1 MLPLK
6 AFNDWLEQRDFDAI
20 LFIGDT
26 NTLRI
31 AEAAG
36 IIQAEKANYVIIPA
50 DESAKNFTELERIL
64 ATAHEC
70 GLSRKSLIVNVGGGK
85 VSDIGGFAAAVYM
98 RGIQY
103 VNIPTSLI
111 GMVDAAI
118 GGKTA
123 INFSGVKNLVG
134 SFHFPSEVFIDTQF
148 LKSLTTA
155 ELMSGEAEIL
165 KYCFIIDEPAGK
177 HIFHSLQKGDYNEV
191 VKLCI
196 ESKLKIVDADPKEAG
211 PRMLLNFGHTIG
223 HALEAAFLD
232 SSRALTHGHAVAL
245 GMEAES
251 RVAARHFNVALSPF
265 FEEILAHIADR
276 YAPVSLSADRVQEV
290 MALIYADK
298 KNHHGIIKM
307 MLPGAQG
314 KFQPAA
320 VPPALIQKVISEL
333 WLNL

>member
-1 MLPLK
+1 
-6 AFNDWLEQRDFDAI
+6 
-20 LFIGDT
+20 
-26 NTLRI
+26 
-31 AEAAG
+31 
-36 IIQAEKANYVIIPA
+36 
-50 DESAKNFTELERIL
+50 
-64 ATAHEC
+64 
-70 GLSRKSLIVNVGGGK
+70 
-85 VSDIGGFAAAVYM
+85 
-98 RGIQY
+98 
-103 VNIPTSLI
+103 
-111 GMVDAAI
+111 
-118 GGKTA
+118 
-123 INFSGVKNLVG
+123 
-134 SFHFPSEVFIDTQF
+134 
-148 LKSLTTA
+148 
-155 ELMSGEAEIL
+155 
-165 KYCFIIDEPAGK
+165 
-177 HIFHSLQKGDYNEV
+177 
-191 VKLCI
+191 
-196 ESKLKIVDADPKEAG
+196 
-211 PRMLLNFGHTIG
+211 MLLNFGHTIG

-320 VPPALIQKVISEL
+320 VSPALIQKVVSEL